1 MKKRYLVQQLGCM
14 CCGVSTYFIA
24 NVATRKEAEK
34 IKDEHPSTWETE
46 GGDGTVVIWDLN
58 LLKNIL

>member
-24 NVATRKEAEK
+24 NVATKKRSRENKR
-34 IKDEHPSTWETE
+34 
-46 GGDGTVVIWDLN
+46 
-58 LLKNIL
+58 